1 MTDRVQ
7 DQAPREEMVLV
18 EPWPQSGPDYN
29 SWNLDAARFVALV
42 QAHPTLWHN
51 DSPLKYLGM
60 RIDTRDGAF
69 ILTDRD
75 GNALDA
81 NRVIAAIRK
90 SAERYGSDSVGAGP
104 RHPSRTPTPSAAV
117 AQAGASSGEAMREA
131 GIPQSVVRD
140 LMKRA
145 GYDDSRPHPD
155 CYTHF
160 SWITF
165 SKLLFAVRAILGNER
180 PPPERAT
187 PQRITPRSSM
197 TELDARERAI
207 EDGFLKK
214 GNNPLAPPAPVETA
228 SAGVVEAW
236 EMLDAHVQN
245 RRDMGQFGMADQME
259 QALSVIRTALTAA
272 QPAPVEMAGT
282 GVAEAARAVVH
293 AWQYTE
299 TDPDGPLNSAMKR
312 LQAALAAAQSA
323 SGGRLEEQ
331 LASVEAELKAAD
343 ARGRHARGLQARLHN
358 KAIALRTALTAAQPA
373 SGGEDWQPI
382 ETAPKG
388 DGRFNTPR
396 IQLWA
401 PTLFGGMVVT
411 GRFSDDG
418 HSRKPRPY
426 WGYEGQDISTAR
438 AAPPTHWRPLPAPP
452 AALTP
457 GSQS

>member
-1 MTDRVQ
+1 MPAETPT
-7 DQAPREEMVLV
+7 PREEMVLAPCPFCGHDEAEYQRV
-18 EPWPQSGPDYN
+18 ENQSDENFGGMFVECRNCHVCTPLIFPVMDDVRPAL
-29 SWNLDAARFVALV
+29 SDIWNR
-42 QAHPTLWHN
+42 
-51 DSPLKYLGM
+51 
-60 RIDTRDGAF
+60 
-69 ILTDRD
+69 
-75 GNALDA
+75 
-81 NRVIAAIRK
+81 
-90 SAERYGSDSVGAGP
+90 
-104 RHPSRTPTPSAAV
+104 RTPTPSAAV
-117 AQAGASSGEAMREA
+117 EQEEPDSLFRKVFGGPYQPRVHQKYAAAHADTIRDEIAKLEAAGMVSAVDVIAALVFWRDIADERAKFMGDALIEREKTAAVEQAGASSGEAMREA

-187 PQRITPRSSM
+187 PQRIAPRISM

-228 SAGVVEAW
+228 SAGVVEALRDL
-236 EMLDAHVQN
+236 EDACN
-245 RRDMGQFGMADQME
+245 
-259 QALSVIRTALTAA
+259 
-272 QPAPVEMAGT
+272 EMAGAIPADIYNAMT
-282 GVAEAARAVVH
+282 DRVPGMDDLRDRMDAAR
-293 AWQYTE
+293 
-299 TDPDGPLNSAMKR
+299 R
-312 LQAALAAAQSA
+312 AA
-323 SGGRLEEQ
+323 
-331 LASVEAELKAAD
+331 
-343 ARGRHARGLQARLHN
+343 
-358 KAIALRTALTAAQPA
+358 RTALTAAQPA

-396 IQLWA
+396 IQLWT

-438 AAPPTHWRPLPAPP
+438 AAPPT
-452 AALTP
+452 
-457 GSQS
+457 